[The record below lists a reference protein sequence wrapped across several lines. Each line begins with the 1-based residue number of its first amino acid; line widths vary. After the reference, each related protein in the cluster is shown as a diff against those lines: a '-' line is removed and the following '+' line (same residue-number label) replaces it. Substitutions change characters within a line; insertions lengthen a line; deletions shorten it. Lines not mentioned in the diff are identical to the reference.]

1 MDDETK
7 QKIKERYQRQVNR
20 GERFWPD
27 SIFKDLIVSLAI
39 FTLLILLA
47 TFIGVASEPKADP
60 SDTSY
65 IPRPEWYFLFL
76 FKFLA
81 IYGQIPVLG
90 KIEWIATV
98 LVPGIA
104 MLVLTLLP
112 FIDRTPNRY
121 YTKRAL
127 PISIMALVVVDII
140 LLTLMADVPT
150 VSENGSKLVGWLQ
163 AVAGLAIPGLTMIA
177 LFLMAFAFKNI
188 SAKTMFW
195 MTAIASVLMIG
206 FTGSVLAIAP
216 KPTATAEGT
225 VATTLVDQI
234 FAGQDLYSVN
244 CTECHGD
251 DGKVTKIEGVKG
263 LEGKEIP
270 PINGHDVLYTLDDA
284 SLAEVIAYGRP
295 DAGMN
300 PFGKTYNPA
309 GLSKSEIDYIVIF
322 MRYTWDDRFEM
333 PAEALKPLFPPLAEG
348 EVPSY
353 DVHIQPI
360 VKRYCLACHRAG
372 KENNNFLMD
381 SYENILS
388 TGDNKDKDIIAG
400 DPNSY
405 FLQVIQG
412 HAIPDPKDPTK
423 TLIRTMPP
431 NSQLKPNI
439 VDALIRWIMAG
450 MPRTAEDAAKL
461 TVTPAPATGP
471 AGTPSVTPT
480 P

>member
-1 MDDETK
+1 
-7 QKIKERYQRQVNR
+7 
-20 GERFWPD
+20 
-27 SIFKDLIVSLAI
+27 
-39 FTLLILLA
+39 
-47 TFIGVASEPKADP
+47 
-60 SDTSY
+60 
-65 IPRPEWYFLFL
+65 
-76 FKFLA
+76 
-81 IYGQIPVLG
+81 
-90 KIEWIATV
+90 
-98 LVPGIA
+98 
-104 MLVLTLLP
+104 
-112 FIDRTPNRY
+112 
-121 YTKRAL
+121 
-127 PISIMALVVVDII
+127 
-140 LLTLMADVPT
+140 
-150 VSENGSKLVGWLQ
+150 
-163 AVAGLAIPGLTMIA
+163 
-177 LFLMAFAFKNI
+177 
-188 SAKTMFW
+188 
-195 MTAIASVLMIG
+195 
-206 FTGSVLAIAP
+206 
-216 KPTATAEGT
+216 

-322 MRYTWDDRFEM
+322 MRYSWDDRFEL
-333 PAEALKPLFPPLAEG
+333 PAEVLKPLFPALADG

-360 VKRYCLACHRAG
+360 VKRYCLACHRPG

-381 SYENILS
+381 SYDNILA
-388 TGDNKDKDIIAG
+388 TGDNKEKDIIAG

-412 HAIPDPKDPTK
+412 HAIPDPKDPSK

-439 VDALIRWIMAG
+439 VDALIRWIMNG

-461 TVTPAPATGP
+461 SVTPTPATGP
-471 AGTPSVTPT
+471 AGTPVVTGMWKSRARRITGPGHT
-480 P
+480 STGSTTCINSTARVFKHWHRSGCDAGG